1 MDGSTTNAPAGASLG
16 RWLARILAVL
26 AVAAAAIAVA
36 LVISGSL
43 DSAGDGRADG
53 ERTQQ
58 TQTQT
63 QQQQT
68 PETYVVQPGDTL
80 AGIAADV
87 GVPVERIEQL
97 NPQIDPQALPAGA
110 TLKLR

>member
-1 MDGSTTNAPAGASLG
+1 MNAPAGAPLG

-26 AVAAAAIAVA
+26 AVAAAVIA
-36 LVISGSL
+36 LVVVITGSL
-43 DSAGDGRADG
+43 DSTGEDPKGESKRT
-53 ERTQQ
+53 ERTQ
-58 TQTQT
+58 TNEE
-63 QQQQT
+63 QQP

-80 AGIAADV
+80 AGIAEQV

-97 NPQIDPQALPAGA
+97 NPDVDPQALPSGA